1 MTNVTPE
8 SRYTPIQHCQCHL
21 SINQATNMLIIIL
34 FFLHRYLLSNC
45 RQLWPRNVSTSQKT
59 TAIIKARI

>member
-21 SINQATNMLIIIL
+21 SINQATNMLIIGTFYQIADSCGPGT
-34 FFLHRYLLSNC
+34 FRLL
-45 RQLWPRNVSTSQKT
+45 RKQLQL
-59 TAIIKARI
+59 